1 MIVIPR
7 PLFLGISL
15 EDGIETDI
23 KYIMKFTPTMGNQI
37 SYWIIQIKSMMSAY
51 MSPDEQ
57 IPPLWLTQVKHIHE
71 IIAFSSQPSIPFHL
85 VLICWNTML
94 HLFYIL
100 FWTHKTFNL
109 LFRRHTFSE
118 EMNFNTHHVLKDI
131 ASIEK
136 LWKGFCTLN
145 SRKSEIE
152 EENFIIYRCIKIFF
166 VIYDILM
173 VFKVDFIIIVIH
185 VSSNKWPLPSFSP
198 SP

>member
-23 KYIMKFTPTMGNQI
+23 KYIMKFTPTMGNQV

-85 VLICWNTML
+85 VLIC
-94 HLFYIL
+94 
-100 FWTHKTFNL
+100 
-109 LFRRHTFSE
+109 
-118 EMNFNTHHVLKDI
+118 
-131 ASIEK
+131 
-136 LWKGFCTLN
+136 
-145 SRKSEIE
+145 
-152 EENFIIYRCIKIFF
+152 
-166 VIYDILM
+166 
-173 VFKVDFIIIVIH
+173 
-185 VSSNKWPLPSFSP
+185 
-198 SP
+198 

>member
-1 MIVIPR
+1 
-7 PLFLGISL
+7 
-15 EDGIETDI
+15 
-23 KYIMKFTPTMGNQI
+23 
-37 SYWIIQIKSMMSAY
+37 
-51 MSPDEQ
+51 
-57 IPPLWLTQVKHIHE
+57 
-71 IIAFSSQPSIPFHL
+71 
-85 VLICWNTML
+85 ML
-94 HLFYIL
+94 HLFYFL
-100 FWTHKTFNL
+100 FLTHKTFNL

-185 VSSNKWPLPSFSP
+185 ISSNK
-198 SP
+198 